1 MMLPLFLTVA
11 VGQLMMSQ
19 LKHEFTAAS
28 EHVARRDLLLLL
40 LMFLFLLIFLLIL
53 SLLPPLP
60 PSASIFP
67 ILLILLILI
76 LLLLLQAHS
85 EEVSR
90 ERLERQR
97 LERDLEEASRR
108 LSMAHQEIRRLNN
121 ELDAAKN
128 NNLEP
133 GGLC

>member
-28 EHVARRDLLLLL
+28 EHVARRDLLL